1 MIIVDEMSMVDLPL
15 MHALLSAVCVG
26 TRLILVGDRNQL
38 PSVGPGS
45 VLKDI
50 IASKC
55 FPVVKLTRIFR
66 QAGESDIVVNAHK
79 INRGEPVILDN
90 KSRDFFFLKRQDAN
104 TIISVVLTLI
114 QKKLPKY
121 VNAEP
126 YDIQVLTP
134 MRKGLLGVERL
145 NGILQEYLNPP
156 SPSKAEKNR

>member
-1 MIIVDEMSMVDLPL
+1 M
-15 MHALLSAVCVG
+15 
-26 TRLILVGDRNQL
+26 
-38 PSVGPGS
+38 
-45 VLKDI
+45 
-50 IASKC
+50 
-55 FPVVKLTRIFR
+55 
-66 QAGESDIVVNAHK
+66 
-79 INRGEPVILDN
+79 ILDN

-145 NGILQEYLNPP
+145 NGILQEYLE
-156 SPSKAEKNR
+156 SAIAV